1 MSELSTRPA
10 LISKV
15 IPDSIAAEVGF
26 DAGDALIAINGQ
38 KPRDLIDYQFLC
50 ADEFLEL
57 EVLDTKGKTHK
68 LEIEKDYDEDL
79 GLEFATALFDGLIQC
94 NNRCPFCF
102 IDQQP
107 PGKRETLYLKD
118 DDYRL
123 SFLYGSYLTLTN
135 LSQKEW
141 DRIEQMRLSP
151 LYVSVH
157 ATEPEVRIRLLK
169 NLRAGQILEQVKWF
183 QERRLQV
190 HAQVVVCPGI
200 NDGEHLERTLL
211 DLAKFH
217 TGNIPAVASVAVVP
231 VGLTRFR
238 PAEDELIPVT
248 PEKAREVIAQVQ
260 KIQAV
265 LSQGKGD
272 KKKKKNHPKS
282 TPPSPPLP
290 RGGEELNNSLVRG
303 GEDLDTALVRRGNS
317 KSGCIWLADEW
328 FLIAGWD
335 LPQATDYADYP
346 QIGNGVGSIRQF
358 IQQFE
363 TAFAK
368 LRSPQVN
375 PPRKLIWVVGNAVE
389 KAFEPIAHQ
398 LNQIPGLE
406 IKMVALSSR
415 YWGQNI
421 TVTGLLTGQD
431 LLEALQGLD
440 LGDGI
445 LLPSVMLKQ
454 GEPRFLDDMMLFE
467 LASVLTTEIF
477 PVSGVEEL
485 ISVAIGLATVD
496 S

>member
-10 LISKV
+10 LITKV
-15 IPDSIAAEVGF
+15 IPDSIAAEIGF
-26 DAGDALIAINGQ
+26 DAGDSIIAINGQ

-57 EVLDTKGKTHK
+57 EVSDAKGKTHK
-68 LEIEKDYDEDL
+68 LEIEKEYDEDL
-79 GLEFATALFDGLIQC
+79 GLEFETALFDGLIQC

-135 LSQKEW
+135 LTQKEW

-169 NLRAGQILEQVKWF
+169 NLRAGKILEQIKWF
-183 QERRLQV
+183 KERRLQI

-238 PAEDELIPVT
+238 PAEDELIAVT
-248 PEKAREVIAQVQ
+248 PEKAREVIEQVQ
-260 KIQAV
+260 KIQV
-265 LSQGKGD
+265 LLSKGKDGEKT
-272 KKKKKNHPKS
+272 KKKS
-282 TPPSPPLP
+282 
-290 RGGEELNNSLVRG
+290 
-303 GEDLDTALVRRGNS
+303 S
-317 KSGCIWLADEW
+317 KSRCIWLADEW
-328 FLIAGWD
+328 FLIAGLD
-335 LPQATDYADYP
+335 LPIASDYQDYP

-368 LRSPQVN
+368 LQPQPVN
-375 PPRKLIWVVGNAVE
+375 PARKFIWVVGNAVE

-406 IKMVALSSR
+406 VKMVALSSR

-454 GEPRFLDDMMLFE
+454 GEPRFLDDMTLFE
-467 LASVLTTEIF
+467 LASLLKTEIF

-485 ISVAIGLATVD
+485 ISMAIGLLNAEVR

>member
-1 MSELSTRPA
+1 MSELSILPA
-10 LISKV
+10 LITKV
-15 IPDSIAAEVGF
+15 IPDSIGAEIGF
-26 DAGDALIAINGQ
+26 EAGDSIVAVNGQ

-57 EVLDTKGKTHK
+57 EVLDAKGKTHK
-68 LEIEKDYDEDL
+68 LEIEKEYDEDL
-79 GLEFATALFDGLIQC
+79 GVEFETALFDGLIQC

-135 LSQKEW
+135 LTQKEW
-141 DRIEQMRLSP
+141 DRIAQMRLSP

-169 NLRAGQILEQVKWF
+169 NLRAGQILEQIKWF
-183 QERRLQV
+183 QERRLQL

-238 PAEDELIPVT
+238 PAEDELIAVT
-248 PEKAREVIAQVQ
+248 AEKAREVIEQVQ
-260 KIQAV
+260 KIQGL
-265 LSQGKGD
+265 LSTGKGG
-272 KKKKKNHPKS
+272 KKAKKQ
-282 TPPSPPLP
+282 
-290 RGGEELNNSLVRG
+290 
-303 GEDLDTALVRRGNS
+303 NS
-317 KSGCIWLADEW
+317 KSRCIWLADEW
-328 FLIAGWD
+328 FLIAGLE
-335 LPQATDYADYP
+335 LPSAADYEDYP

-363 TAFAK
+363 TAFEK
-368 LRSPQVN
+368 LQPMPVE
-375 PPRKLIWVVGNAVE
+375 PPRKLVWVVGNAVE
-389 KAFEPIAHQ
+389 KAFEPIVQQ
-398 LNQIPGLE
+398 LNQIPGLSVN
-406 IKMVALSSR
+406 MAALCSH
-415 YWGQNI
+415 YWGQTI

-431 LLEALQGLD
+431 LLESLQGRD

-454 GEPRFLDDMMLFE
+454 GEPRFLDDMTLE
-467 LASVLTTEIF
+467 QLASSLKTRIL

-485 ISVAIGLATVD
+485 ISAAIGLATAEVKF
-496 S
+496 